1 MCKVELENRVSEIQE
16 IKTKLEARLLQLE
29 ERAHEID
36 DELSEPGDDD
46 WSESAVESENDE
58 VLEKVG
64 NMAVAE
70 IQKIKAALKKI
81 DSGTYGICESC
92 GEKIAPKRLEA
103 LHYTTIC
110 INCA

>member
-1 MCKVELENRVSEIQE
+1 MNDTTA
-16 IKTKLEARLLQLE
+16 IKSKLEARLRELD

-64 NMAVAE
+64 NMALDE
-70 IQKIKAALKKI
+70 IRKIKSALAKM
-81 DSGTYGICESC
+81 DAGTYGICEKC
-92 GEKIAPKRLEA
+92 DQKIAPKRLEA
-103 LHYTTIC
+103 LPYATTC
-110 INCA
+110 IDCA

>member
-1 MCKVELENRVSEIQE
+1 MNDTTA
-16 IKTKLEARLLQLE
+16 IKSKLEARLRELD

-64 NMAVAE
+64 NMALDE
-70 IQKIKAALKKI
+70 IRKIKSALAKM
-81 DSGTYGICESC
+81 DAGTYGSCEKC
-92 GEKIAPKRLEA
+92 DQKIAPKRLEA
-103 LHYTTIC
+103 LPYATTC
-110 INCA
+110 IDCA

>member
-1 MCKVELENRVSEIQE
+1 MSDVQE
-16 IKTKLEARLLQLE
+16 IKLSLEARLRELD

-64 NMAVAE
+64 NLAIAE
-70 IQKIKAALKKI
+70 IQKIRSALRKI
-81 DSGTYGICESC
+81 DAGTYGVCESC
-92 GEKIAPKRLEA
+92 DKKIAGKRLEA
-103 LHYTTIC
+103 LPYATTC
-110 INCA
+110 IDCA